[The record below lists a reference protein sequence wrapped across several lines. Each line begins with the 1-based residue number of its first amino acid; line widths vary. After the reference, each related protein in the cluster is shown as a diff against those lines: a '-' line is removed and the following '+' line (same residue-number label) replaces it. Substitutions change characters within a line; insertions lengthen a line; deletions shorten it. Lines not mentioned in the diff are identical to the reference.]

1 MTNYRNFS
9 FKKLNTPEFRHL
21 KLLIFWVFY
30 AIFFFAFEAFEN
42 RSFNVIECPLDY
54 KIPFC
59 EFFFIPYV
67 FWYIYLFGSLIYLLF
82 FDVPNFKKAM
92 YFIIITYSIAF
103 FTYLVY
109 PSVQELRPTEFTRD
123 NIFTD
128 AVKQLYLIDT
138 NTNVFPSIH
147 VIGSI
152 AAFFGLWNSRHFS
165 KWHWRIISFVTA
177 VSICLSTVFLKQHSV
192 LDLIYGVIL
201 SLCFFPFT
209 FKFKRRKST

>member
-9 FKKLNTPEFRHL
+9 LKKINTPEFSHL

-30 AIFFFAFEAFEN
+30 AVFFFGFEAFDN
-42 RSFNVIECPLDY
+42 RIFNLIECPLDH

-67 FWYIYLFGSLIYLLF
+67 FWYIYLFGALIYLLF
-82 FDVPNFKKAM
+82 FDVPNFKKSM

-103 FTYLVY
+103 LTYLVY
-109 PSVQELRPTEFTRD
+109 PSIQELRPVEFARD

-128 AVKQLYLIDT
+128 AVKHLYSIDT

-152 AAFFGLWNSRHFS
+152 AALFGLWNSNHFS
-165 KWHWRIISFVTA
+165 KIYWRILSSFTA
-177 VSICLSTVFLKQHSV
+177 ILICLSTLFLKQHSV

-209 FKFKRRKST
+209 FKFKHRKSD